1 MSHTLDTPVSTAKV
15 TSDMPDI
22 STTATTA
29 KLKQAKQKRSALNP
43 SYWQVAPLTIV
54 LMLFLLFPVITI
66 VIVSFWDYNAYQ
78 LIPDFIFENYEFL
91 LTSSVT
97 LKAYLNTFFYAL
109 STWVITLVLG
119 FTIAYYLAFY
129 IKSPLLQAILFILCT
144 VPFLTSNIIRM
155 ISWIPLLG
163 RNGLINSSLESIGM
177 INSPIEWLL
186 YSDFSVILAFV
197 HLYTLFMV
205 VPIFNAMMRIDR
217 NLIEASIDAGASP
230 FQTLF
235 QVVVPLTKSGIAI
248 GSIFIITLVMGDF
261 ITVRLMSGG
270 LSASVGVLIHN
281 EISLLQYPAA
291 AAGAVVLLTTVL
303 IMLTILFRFINIKQ
317 EL

>member
-1 MSHTLDTPVSTAKV
+1 MGSPT
-15 TSDMPDI
+15 
-22 STTATTA
+22 
-29 KLKQAKQKRSALNP
+29 KLSGFSLNP
-43 SYWQVAPLTIV
+43 SYLQITPLSLVI
-54 LMLFLLFPVITI
+54 LFFLLFPVITI
-66 VIVSFWDYNAYQ
+66 IIVSFWDYNAYQ
-78 LIPDFIFENYEFL
+78 LLPDFIFENYEFL

-97 LKAYLNTFFYAL
+97 LKAYLNTFYYAFM
-109 STWVITLVLG
+109 TWIIALVLG
-119 FTIAYYLAFY
+119 FTVAYYLAFY
-129 IKSPLLQAILFILCT
+129 IKNPLLQSILFIVCT

-163 RNGLINSSLESIGM
+163 RNGLVNSGLQGAGITNE
-177 INSPIEWLL
+177 PLEWLL

-217 NLIEASIDAGASP
+217 NLVEASIDAGASMM
-230 FQTLF
+230 QTIF
-235 QVVVPLTKSGIAI
+235 HVIIPLCKSGIAI

-270 LSASVGVLIHN
+270 LSASVGVLIYN

-291 AAGAVVLLTTVL
+291 AAGAVILLITVL
-303 IMLTILFRFINIKQ
+303 IMLSILFRFINIKQ

>member
-1 MSHTLDTPVSTAKV
+1 MHSPT
-15 TSDMPDI
+15 
-22 STTATTA
+22 
-29 KLKQAKQKRSALNP
+29 KLSGFSLNP
-43 SYWQVAPLTIV
+43 SYLQITPLSLVI
-54 LMLFLLFPVITI
+54 LFFLLFPVITI

-78 LIPDFIFENYEFL
+78 LLPDFIFENYEFL

-97 LKAYLNTFFYAL
+97 LKAYLNTFYYAFM
-109 STWVITLVLG
+109 TWAIALIFG
-119 FTIAYYLAFY
+119 FTVAYYLAFY
-129 IKSPLLQAILFILCT
+129 IKNPLLQSILFIVCT

-163 RNGLINSSLESIGM
+163 RNGLVNSALQGTGITNE
-177 INSPIEWLL
+177 PIEWLL

-217 NLIEASIDAGASP
+217 NLVEASIDAGATMM
-230 FQTLF
+230 QTILH
-235 QVVVPLTKSGIAI
+235 VIIPLCKSGIAI

-270 LSASVGVLIHN
+270 LSASVGVLIYN

-291 AAGAVVLLTTVL
+291 AAGAVILLITVL
-303 IMLTILFRFINIKQ
+303 IMLSILFRFINIKQ

>member
-1 MSHTLDTPVSTAKV
+1 MV
-15 TSDMPDI
+15 
-22 STTATTA
+22 
-29 KLKQAKQKRSALNP
+29 LKSFNP
-43 SYWQVAPLTIV
+43 SYWQIAPLTLV

-66 VIVSFWDYNAYQ
+66 IIVSFWDYNAYQ

-97 LKAYLNTFFYAL
+97 LKAYLNTFFYAI
-109 STWVITLVLG
+109 STWAITLVIG

-163 RNGLINSSLESIGM
+163 RNGLINSSLEGISL

-230 FQTLF
+230 LQTLF

-291 AAGAVVLLTTVL
+291 AAGAVVLLATVL
-303 IMLTILFRFINIKQ
+303 IMLTVLFRFINIKQ